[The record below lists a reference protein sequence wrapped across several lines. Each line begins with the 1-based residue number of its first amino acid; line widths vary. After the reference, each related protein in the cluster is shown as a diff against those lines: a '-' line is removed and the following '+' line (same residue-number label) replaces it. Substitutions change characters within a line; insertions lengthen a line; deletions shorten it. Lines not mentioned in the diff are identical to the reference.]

1 MSDSADKCPVDH
13 RALASSSTSSEKCPV
28 DPSQHSS
35 WTSML
40 GRHLQDGHGAAEFPD
55 TPLPPTNLPV
65 NRETSS
71 IPRVD
76 GGNWVYP
83 SQAQFYAAMARKNH
97 NPQEVDMKVVVPI
110 HNAVNERAWGEI
122 MKWETG
128 QGGDTCGGV
137 KLVSFKGRPGDLS
150 PRARFYSLLGFSRP
164 FDRHDWIVDR
174 CGTRMRYVIDFYS
187 GHAGGPSPKNLS
199 FYLDVRPALDSWEG
213 VRMRTERFWQR
224 ASGRLWGSSTQ
235 ETARS

>member
-1 MSDSADKCPVDH
+1 ML
-13 RALASSSTSSEKCPV
+13 RR
-28 DPSQHSS
+28 HS
-35 WTSML
+35 
-40 GRHLQDGHGAAEFPD
+40 QDGHGAAELPD

-150 PRARFYSLLGFSRP
+150 PRARFYSLLGCVHALLSS
-164 FDRHDWIVDR
+164 DRLVFI
-174 CGTRMRYVIDFYS
+174 T
-187 GHAGGPSPKNLS
+187 
-199 FYLDVRPALDSWEG
+199 
-213 VRMRTERFWQR
+213 
-224 ASGRLWGSSTQ
+224 LWFMQVLPTIRSS
-235 ETARS
+235 